1 MFRKINLKVRM
12 QKSSFL
18 LNLLI
23 VNSLKVPGRTDGTER
38 LINKSTGI
46 KNKTKIL
53 TLNHSWHKEISNKH
67 I

>member
-1 MFRKINLKVRM
+1 M

-46 KNKTKIL
+46 KSKNKNTNL
-53 TLNHSWHKEISNKH
+53 EPLMA
-67 I
+67 